1 MYIAEIKAREVLDSR
16 GNPTVEVEVILEDG
30 TIGTAIVPSGAS
42 KGKYEALELRDGDE
56 KRFWG
61 KGVLKAVEN
70 INKIIAPEII
80 GMSVFKQVEIDKIMI
95 ELDGT
100 ENKSNLGANAILAVS
115 LAVAD
120 AASAY
125 LGIPLYR
132 YIGGINAKYLPIPM
146 FNVINGGVHADNQLD
161 IQEFMILPVGAKT
174 FKDALRW
181 GSEIYHTLKKIL
193 KDKNYS
199 VSVGDEG
206 GFAPQISKAE
216 EALSLLSKAVEKA
229 GYKLGE
235 EIIFALDV
243 ASSELY
249 DENTGKYK
257 LEGKEFSSEELIEFY
272 EELIKKYPIVSIEDG
287 MAQEDYDG
295 WKKLTEKLSKK
306 ILLVGDDLFVTNIKR
321 IKEGITKGYANS
333 VLIKLNQIGTLTET
347 MDAIELLRKVGWRYI
362 ISHRSGETEDT
373 FISHLAVGT
382 NATFIKTGAPCRGER
397 VAKYNELL
405 RIEEDL
411 GISAKYK
418 FII

>member
-216 EALSLLSKAVEKA
+216 EALDLLSKAVEKA

-235 EIIFALDV
+235 EIVFALDV